1 MQLLEDKQLCQLHER
16 PAFLHCRRY
25 MLVPTDYLF
34 VWKILLQRSWS
45 SVVGTCVDA
54 PCTEWTLCYMFEY
67 PAALYDPGVLLELHD
82 LSLLVA
88 INPIP
93 TVLVWYEVGTSVF
106 SACIFVF
113 CMYFRPRYFSFYMF
127 FCMYFRP
134 RFFSPCM
141 QVIYRTFWEAR
152 KRSNTIQLLNYTHAS
167 KWLPVG
173 G

>member
-45 SVVGTCVDA
+45 LVVGTCVDA

-93 TVLVWYEVGTSVF
+93 TVSGMVWSRGHQYLSALTCS
-106 SACIFVF
+106 SACIFISD
-113 CMYFRPRYFSFYMF
+113 SFLHV
-127 FCMYFRP
+127 P
-134 RFFSPCM
+134 
-141 QVIYRTFWEAR
+141 R
-152 KRSNTIQLLNYTHAS
+152 KRMCILFLYYLSFPRALPILLT
-167 KWLPVG
+167 LC
-173 G
+173 